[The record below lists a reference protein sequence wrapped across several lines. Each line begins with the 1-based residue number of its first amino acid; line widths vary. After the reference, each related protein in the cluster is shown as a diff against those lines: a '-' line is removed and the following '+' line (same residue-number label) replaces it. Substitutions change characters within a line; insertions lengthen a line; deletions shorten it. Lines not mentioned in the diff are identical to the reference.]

1 MLFTSKRRLHLLDF
15 RSVEHI
21 LMQKKLKVI
30 ENHRN
35 TISQKQ
41 HSSKKSE
48 FPLLLVLFRRNIFEQ
63 TVEVLALKVIY
74 LVLQGHLQIW
84 TEHSPNLIF

>member
-1 MLFTSKRRLHLLDF
+1 MLFTSKRRSHLLDF

-48 FPLLLVLFRRNIFEQ
+48 FPLLLECKNVFTPFLQCCFVEIFSS
-63 TVEVLALKVIY
+63 K
-74 LVLQGHLQIW
+74 
-84 TEHSPNLIF
+84 P

>member
-35 TISQKQ
+35 KISQKQ

-48 FPLLLVLFRRNIFEQ
+48 FPLLLECKNVFTPFLHSAVSSKS
-63 TVEVLALKVIY
+63 VEVLALI
-74 LVLQGHLQIW
+74 
-84 TEHSPNLIF
+84 

>member
-21 LMQKKLKVI
+21 LMQKKLKII

-41 HSSKKSE
+41 HSSKKVN
-48 FPLLLVLFRRNIFEQ
+48 FPYFYVAKTFLRRFYSVVLSKYFRANRRGPCS
-63 TVEVLALKVIY
+63 T
-74 LVLQGHLQIW
+74 QGHLEI
-84 TEHSPNLIF
+84 

>member
-1 MLFTSKRRLHLLDF
+1 MLFTSKRRSHLLDF

-48 FPLLLVLFRRNIFEQ
+48 FPLLSECKNVLF
-63 TVEVLALKVIY
+63 L
-74 LVLQGHLQIW
+74 
-84 TEHSPNLIF
+84 HSAVSSKYFRAKSRGPCS